1 VIEQLEVKFDG
12 QGQVSDGNI
21 LATDSSQLVSDLL
34 VSDVIDAVTEEDDV
48 KKVRCLFQ
56 DDSQKLCLNERK
68 RFMILTDD
76 MIVLNECNYL
86 VNGRSVLMTW
96 LCLMCRYV
104 SWLSCLCFIWM
115 ACIITLNADVGCGH
129 VMLMNI
135 DMVHQVVS
143 LIHVSGCDCASSEW
157 KWLKKK
163 SCLQSDT
170 EIVLLCCSDV
180 VICICSGQG
189 VFCHNVDVMQCW
201 QISNGGVAVFTCR
214 KLSFDALTERSEVET
229 QDVRVLSRVVVVPEA
244 TS

>member
-1 VIEQLEVKFDG
+1 MVIEQLEVKFDG

-115 ACIITLNADVGCGH
+115 ACIITLNADVGCGR

-135 DMVHQVVS
+135 EVALQDVS
-143 LIHVSGCDCASSEW
+143 MMQLSGCECVSSHEW
-157 KWLKKK
+157 KWWKQK
-163 SCLQSDT
+163 SCLLSDV
-170 EIVLLCCSDV
+170 EIVLLCCPNV
-180 VICICSGQG
+180 VICSCSCQI
-189 VFCHNVDVMQCW
+189 VVCHHVESMQ
-201 QISNGGVAVFTCR
+201 
-214 KLSFDALTERSEVET
+214 
-229 QDVRVLSRVVVVPEA
+229 
-244 TS
+244 